1 MGLAIEEPSLRKDW
15 NENTCLLCFALIQFL
30 IKINQAITSEVMMQK
45 GNGGMEHQVLIFTW
59 FCKKKE
65 YSCLHHQGMEREQ
78 IYTSSSVCKT
88 WGWFRKR
95 SVYQWVHTGLGLM
108 ARAIMEPSMIIARI
122 GSLGF
127 QGPFIKGWYRSL
139 YLFLINWHLF
149 ILLVWWCTI
158 VEFFFLSFCYFSF
171 VKLVLFM

>member
-1 MGLAIEEPSLRKDW
+1 
-15 NENTCLLCFALIQFL
+15 
-30 IKINQAITSEVMMQK
+30 MMQK
-45 GNGGMEHQVLIFTW
+45 KGDGGMEHQFLIFTW

-78 IYTSSSVCKT
+78 IYTCSVCKQM

-95 SVYQWVHTGLGLM
+95 SVYRWVHTGLGLM
-108 ARAIMEPSMIIARI
+108 ARAIMEQNMIIARI

-139 YLFLINWHLF
+139 YFLINWHAF
-149 ILLVWWCTI
+149 VYFTWSVCLLVWWCTI
-158 VEFFFLSFCYFSF
+158 FEFLQGSVAAVACWIISFSVQIEF
-171 VKLVLFM
+171 